1 MPRLKEKK
9 GPRDKGE
16 HLYLSQIEPPEKGQ
30 RLAFDDHRDAP
41 RGFGI
46 RITPVKSKDGEG
58 FEPSIAFILK
68 YQIDGKKR
76 RATIGQ
82 WPTWSLT
89 AARDYA
95 SELAREIDQG
105 IDILEKKSRRRSEP
119 TVAEALEGED
129 GYLEKY
135 VSGLSSAKPIAR
147 YFTRDLVPVL
157 GNKKLSDV
165 TKRDLIDLIEDKAT
179 ETPTAARRL
188 LAYLKAFFDWCADR
202 DLIHLSPAASIK
214 PKTIT
219 VPGKK
224 NVLKAVKRERVLS
237 DDEII
242 GFWHA
247 ETDMHTLTAL
257 ALKLVLVT
265 GQRPGEVAGMH
276 ESELQ
281 GNVWTIPA
289 NRRGKTDSEHV
300 VGLPPLAMEIIAQ
313 AQAEVERLSKRRGQ
327 HAGFIFEARA
337 GQPLAVDALSKAV
350 ARHRDELHNINQR
363 EVEYNRLLTEGKKA
377 LPKGS
382 KRKEAETKL
391 IQEIE
396 KKVEGMAG
404 HWTPHDLRR
413 TCRTGLGACGVADE
427 VGERVVG
434 HVSEAM
440 VATYNQHKY
449 VDEKR
454 RALAKWQK
462 RLQRLVGEQAGSN
475 VVSIEGARA

>member
-1 MPRLKEKK
+1 MPTLKEKPGRK
-9 GPRDKGE
+9 DSGE
-16 HLYLSQIEPPEKGQ
+16 HVYLSQVQPPEKGQ

-46 RITPVKSKDGEG
+46 RITPVKSGDGIEA
-58 FEPSIAFILK
+58 SIAFILK

-82 WPTWSLT
+82 WPTWSLK

-95 SELAREIDQG
+95 NELARKIDRG
-105 IDILEKKSRRRSEP
+105 IDILEEKSRRRSEP
-119 TVAEALEGED
+119 TVADALEGED

-135 VSGLSSAKPIAR
+135 VSGLTSAKPIAR

-165 TKRDLIDLIEDKAT
+165 TKRDLIDLIENKAT

-188 LAYLKAFFDWCADR
+188 LAYVKAFFDWCSDR
-202 DLIHLSPAASIK
+202 DLIPLSPAAGIK

-224 NVLKAVKRERVLS
+224 KALKAVKRERVLS
-237 DDEII
+237 DDEIV
-242 GFWHA
+242 GFWKA
-247 ETDMHTLTAL
+247 ETDMHPLTSL

-276 ESELQ
+276 QSELQ
-281 GNVWTIPA
+281 ENVWTIPA
-289 NRRGKTDSEHV
+289 NRRGKTDSDHV

-313 AQAEVERLSKRRGQ
+313 AQAEVERLSKRRSAKGS
-327 HAGFIFEARA
+327 GFIFEVRA

-350 ARHRDELHNINQR
+350 ARHRDELRNINQR
-363 EVEYNRLLTEGKKA
+363 EVEYNRLLTEGKKS

-440 VATYNQHKY
+440 VQTYNQHKY
-449 VDEKR
+449 VEEKR

-475 VVSIEGARA
+475 VVELAR